1 MVRGESST
9 PGGRSGRARRTLDAM
24 STPSATRDEIDRF
37 ATAIGEWLLT
47 QEFGVI
53 KPLAFR
59 HRLGLSRQ
67 GDDLEPY
74 VIIELLVTDPPPPPP
89 REVLERMSLRERGA
103 ALSWPIED
111 WMAVFEAAQ
120 AKGREMG
127 LPPDIL
133 ATYPVDVRMFG
144 ESEMDEDEFP
154 R

>member
-24 STPSATRDEIDRF
+24 STPPATRDEIDRF
-37 ATAIGEWLLT
+37 ATGIGKWLLT

-89 REVLERMSLRERGA
+89 REVLERMSLWERGA
-103 ALSWPIED
+103 ALSWPLDD

-133 ATYPVDVRMFG
+133 AAYPVDVRMFG

>member
-24 STPSATRDEIDRF
+24 STPPATRDEIDRF
-37 ATAIGEWLLT
+37 ATGIGEWLLT

-89 REVLERMSLRERGA
+89 REVLERMSLPERGA
-103 ALSWPIED
+103 ALTWPLDD

-127 LPPDIL
+127 IPPDIL
-133 ATYPVDVRMFG
+133 AAYPVDVRMFG
-144 ESEMDEDEFP
+144 ESEVDEDEFP